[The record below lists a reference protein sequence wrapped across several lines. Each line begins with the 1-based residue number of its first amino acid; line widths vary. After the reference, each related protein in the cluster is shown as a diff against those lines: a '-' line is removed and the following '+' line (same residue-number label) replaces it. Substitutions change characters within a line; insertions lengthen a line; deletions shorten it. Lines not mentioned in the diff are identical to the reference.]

1 MNKIATMIQIL
12 LRDEALVSAAM
23 IQMRERHRDEH
34 EVFHL
39 TRELASWSD
48 EHLVM
53 IAGVASRYGA
63 ESTGDPD
70 VDASTMLDRVR
81 EELADRTEPD
91 VDPGVLLLR
100 QLRALH
106 LACVGLSVDWEVL
119 AQTAK
124 AVRDDELLELAERC
138 QTDAARQM
146 KWANAKLK
154 EAAPQVMATR

>member
-1 MNKIATMIQIL
+1 LNKIATMIQIL

-23 IQMRERHRDEH
+23 TQMSERHRDDH

-39 TRELASWSD
+39 TRELATWSD
-48 EHLVM
+48 EHVTM
-53 IAGVASRYGA
+53 IAEVARRYGA
-63 ESTGDPD
+63 ARTGDPD
-70 VDASTMLDRVR
+70 IDAGAMLDRVR
-81 EELADRTEPD
+81 DELADRSEPE
-91 VDPGVLLLR
+91 VDRGVLLLR

-124 AVRDDELLELAERC
+124 AVRDDELLALAERC
-138 QTDAARQM
+138 QSDAARQM
-146 KWANAKLK
+146 KWANAKIK